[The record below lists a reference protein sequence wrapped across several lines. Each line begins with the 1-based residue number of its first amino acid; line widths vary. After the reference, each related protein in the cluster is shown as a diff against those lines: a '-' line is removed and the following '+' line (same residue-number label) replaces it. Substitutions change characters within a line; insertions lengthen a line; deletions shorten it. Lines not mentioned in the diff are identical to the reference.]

1 MAGKD
6 TLNAEDW
13 IKAGFRAL
21 WAGGPQALRVEAIAR
36 EIKVSKGSFY
46 WHFKNVAALKTA
58 MLEHWK
64 QVATFETITKVERKG
79 TGAPAQLKA
88 LIELATGEQAA
99 EYGGPRVEAAI
110 RDWARFDLGVAQVV
124 HQVETARLEFVA
136 ALFLEAGAKKPA
148 SRQNARLLYGAMIG
162 LEQLPDSSQ
171 KRGRKDL
178 GQLLERL
185 LDNPKSGG
193 KTLARQGT

>member
-6 TLNAEDW
+6 ALSAEDW

-21 WAGGPQALRVEAIAR
+21 WAGGPQAIRVEAIAR

-79 TGAPAQLKA
+79 TGASAQLKA
-88 LIELATGEQAA
+88 LIELAAGGQTA

-110 RDWARFDLGVAQVV
+110 RDWARFDTGVAKVV
-124 HQVETARLEFVA
+124 EEVESTRLEFVA
-136 ALFLEAGAKKPA
+136 DLFSETGAKKAA
-148 SRQNARLLYGAMIG
+148 SCQNARLLYGAMIG
-162 LEQLPDSSQ
+162 LEQLPDSSRQ
-171 KRGRKDL
+171 RARNDL

-193 KTLARQGT
+193 KTLAHRGT

>member
-6 TLNAEDW
+6 SLSAEDW

-36 EIKVSKGSFY
+36 EMKVSKGSFY
-46 WHFKNVAALKTA
+46 WHFKNVGALKSA

-64 QVATFETITKVERKG
+64 QVATFETITKVEQKE
-79 TGAPAQLKA
+79 TGAAAQLKA

-99 EYGGPRVEAAI
+99 EYGGSRVEAAI
-110 RDWARFDLGVAQVV
+110 RDWARFDAGVERVV

-136 ALFLEAGAKKPA
+136 ALFLETGEKKAA
-148 SRQNARLLYGAMIG
+148 SRQSARLLYGAMIG
-162 LEQLPDSSQ
+162 LEQLPGIS
-171 KRGRKDL
+171 RECIRTDL
-178 GQLLERL
+178 NWLVRRL
-185 LDNPKSGG
+185 LGEAPAGQANG
-193 KTLARQGT
+193 